1 LRHVLRQD
9 PDVIAIGEM
18 RVEESAAAAISA
30 ANIAHLVLTTLHTS
44 DATKSVQRVLEFFP
58 QEQRAYARRLFAAT
72 LHSVICQRLVVGVK
86 GVALPALEILINT
99 GAVAKLIDADRMEK
113 IAQTMEISGADG
125 MQTFDQALRELVSQG
140 RISQEEALSHAAN
153 PESLRMAFQGVIL
166 SEMRG
171 IIGT

>member
-1 LRHVLRQD
+1 
-9 PDVIAIGEM
+9 
-18 RVEESAAAAISA
+18 
-30 ANIAHLVLTTLHTS
+30 
-44 DATKSVQRVLEFFP
+44 
-58 QEQRAYARRLFAAT
+58 
-72 LHSVICQRLVVGVK
+72 
-86 GVALPALEILINT
+86 
-99 GAVAKLIDADRMEK
+99 
-113 IAQTMEISGADG
+113 MEISGSDG